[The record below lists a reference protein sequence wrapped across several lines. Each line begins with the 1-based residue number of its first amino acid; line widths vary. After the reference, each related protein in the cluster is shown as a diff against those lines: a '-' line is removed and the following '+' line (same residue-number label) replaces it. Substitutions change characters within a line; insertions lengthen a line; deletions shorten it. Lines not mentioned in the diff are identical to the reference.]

1 MSTTTGQHPVEHIRA
16 EVIDQRQRTVSELFR
31 WRTRQTPDRPAFR
44 YLVGSA
50 WESVTWSQTKEQ
62 VYALAAGLIDLGL
75 ELEDRVAIASSTRYE
90 WAVADLA
97 IMCAGAAT
105 TTVYPTSIAQDVT
118 FIVRDSGCRVVFAED
133 DAQIA
138 KLREHRD
145 ELPEVAQVVTFEG
158 TADGDWVI
166 SLNDLRAR
174 GLRRLAREANL
185 VDDRIDGTTEEH
197 LATLIYTS
205 GTTGRPKG
213 VRLPHRSWT
222 YEAAACAAMGI
233 LRPDDLQFL
242 WLPMAHAFGK
252 ILLLVPLQV
261 GFETA
266 IDGRVDKIIDN
277 LPVIRPTFMGAA
289 PRIFEKAYGGIAT
302 MMADEG
308 GAKAKL
314 FDWASG
320 VGGRWVDA
328 QEAGRRPGPGLKAQH
343 LLADR
348 LVMAKVRQRFG
359 GRVRFFL
366 SGSAMLNTDVARWF
380 AATGMFIAEGYGMTE
395 SGAAS
400 TVTRIDRFRI
410 GKVGWPLSGTEVR
423 IADDGEV
430 LIHGPGVMSGYH
442 NNPEATAEALDEDGW
457 LHTGDIGEIDDDG
470 FLRITDRKKE
480 LFKTSNGKYVAPSLI
495 EAKFKGICPYVSNFL
510 VHGPNRNF
518 VSALVTL
525 DADAITGWAA
535 KQGLAHGSYAE
546 IVTSPQARELVQSYV
561 DTLNDGLNRWEQIK
575 RFTILGRDLTVE
587 HGELTPSLKLRRK
600 VVGETFGAELDAHYA
615 DS

>member
-1 MSTTTGQHPVEHIRA
+1 MSATTGQHRDDPARD
-16 EVIDQRQRTVSELFR
+16 EVIEQRQPTVSHLFR
-31 WRTRQTPDRPAFR
+31 WRTEQTPARPAFR
-44 YLVGSA
+44 HLSESE
-50 WESVTWSQTKEQ
+50 WTSVTWSQVKEQ

-75 ELEDRVAIASSTRYE
+75 ALEDRVAIASSTRYE

-118 FIVRDSGCRVVFAED
+118 FIVRDSGSRVVFAED
-133 DAQIA
+133 DEQIA
-138 KLREHRD
+138 KLRPHRD
-145 ELPEVAQVVTFEG
+145 ELPEVAHVVTFDG

-166 SLNDLRAR
+166 SLDDLRAR
-174 GLRRLAREANL
+174 GRSRLAQQADL
-185 VDDRIDGTTEEH
+185 VDARIDSITERH

-213 VRLPHRSWT
+213 VRLPHSSWT
-222 YEAAACAAMGI
+222 YEAAACAAMGF
-233 LRPDDLQFL
+233 LHPDDLQFL

-252 ILLLVPLQV
+252 ILLLIPLQV

-266 IDGRVDKIIDN
+266 IDGRVDKIIEN

-302 MMADEG
+302 MMAEEG

-314 FDWASG
+314 FAWACS

-328 QEAGRRPGPGLKAQH
+328 QEAGTRPGPGLKAQH
-343 LLADR
+343 LVADR

-400 TVTRIDRFRI
+400 TVTRLGRFRI
-410 GKVGWPLSGTEVR
+410 GKVGVPLSGTELR

-442 NNPEATAEALDEDGW
+442 NNPAATAEALDEDGW

-495 EAKFKGICPYVSNFL
+495 EAQFKGICPYVSNFL

-525 DADAITGWAA
+525 DSDAITNWAQ
-535 KQGLAHGSYAE
+535 KHGVPDQTYAE
-546 IVTSPQARELVQSYV
+546 IVTSSQARELVQSYI
-561 DTLNDGLNRWEQIK
+561 DTLNEGLNRWEQIK
-575 RFTILGRDLTVE
+575 RFTILDRDLTVE

-600 VVGETFGAELDAHYA
+600 VVGETFGPELDAHYA
-615 DS
+615 AS